1 MLLTAQNIVLPKSSP
16 RGLMETLQ
24 SKYAS
29 DLNVTLGCDFLA
41 ALEAGSGSTI
51 HLIDRRVSTTMA
63 RISSSMSRFQ
73 RLKFSTDLVWQ
84 IFKSVFESKR
94 KIKKYLEEIMS
105 GDNDMLT
112 LEMNKLKKR
121 HKNIYNVVVGERD
134 IWLR

>member
-1 MLLTAQNIVLPKSSP
+1 
-16 RGLMETLQ
+16 METLQ